1 MNFCITVKSDD
12 KQELR
17 AIHFDGRFL
26 LQKEILV
33 FPQSINVVFM
43 LAQFLDRIA
52 KSEGESNIVFQNRDF
67 QDMFLSLTTAVVFVF
82 LGDAI
87 AAKPVENKTK
97 RRGANRYLTAHARL
111 KCRATNT
118 MADYSEIRLNI

>member
-52 KSEGESNIVFQNRDF
+52 KSEGESHIV
-67 QDMFLSLTTAVVFVF
+67 S
-82 LGDAI
+82 
-87 AAKPVENKTK
+87 AA
-97 RRGANRYLTAHARL
+97 
-111 KCRATNT
+111 
-118 MADYSEIRLNI
+118 SSS